1 MLSEKK
7 KSKKNEKDSKRR
19 VIYTHK
25 KNTERESETALLNE
39 TERKDIG
46 IGNRRP
52 LAPKADLLDKL
63 EPSSCSCLFT
73 KEETSSER
81 GEEKERIKSFEREN
95 KVFLIA
101 RVVSVCPW
109 KMTSYF
115 RSLAFGLHG
124 YSQYTKDGFAGNI
137 KDADIDCLKRDLTN
151 ISVLITGANGG
162 IGFATAV
169 ALAKRNATVHLLC
182 RSMQRGEK
190 AVKEIL
196 DAVARERG
204 GGGGGRPVPQ
214 CNLHLHVCDVGSNVE
229 VRAFVEEFTRS
240 GHQLH
245 VLVNNAATLS
255 TSEAI
260 ERSVDGYET
269 SFAVNTLGTHLLTSS
284 LRPVLGRTSES
295 QRNSSVSGRNGGYFG
310 SMSTNGGGG
319 DGGSPGSILLDGES
333 GKLNALTYVPRVITV
348 SSAGMLAE
356 ELVIDDLEYTKPK
369 KYSGVSQYAR
379 DKRRQ
384 VALTERWAR
393 LEAEKK
399 LPGSWSPEKEV
410 AKSKKDTRKEVNND
424 NRSNSSSKKGD
435 AVKRVPDIV
444 YVSMHPGWVDTPGL
458 RSSLPGF
465 YNSMKGKLRT
475 PEQGAD
481 TIVYLICLE
490 AAKLEPGAFYF
501 DRKPTAKHIKMGFTQ
516 YSEKDV
522 EKLAKKLDAMACEA
536 SVHGSFRNGRNFHQT
551 HAAGEWRPKKSSDSR
566 SKNSDG
572 VGIAGGG
579 TRNGVGADGEDTSNN
594 ENKNKNNK
602 ITNQLFCPRSIGDDF
617 EGLDGDDSI
626 ENEVFTPRKWHGFN
640 IR

>member
-1 MLSEKK
+1 
-7 KSKKNEKDSKRR
+7 
-19 VIYTHK
+19 
-25 KNTERESETALLNE
+25 
-39 TERKDIG
+39 
-46 IGNRRP
+46 
-52 LAPKADLLDKL
+52 
-63 EPSSCSCLFT
+63 
-73 KEETSSER
+73 
-81 GEEKERIKSFEREN
+81 
-95 KVFLIA
+95 
-101 RVVSVCPW
+101 
-109 KMTSYF
+109 MTSYF
-115 RSLAFGLHG
+115 RSLAFGIHG
-124 YSQYTKDGFAGNI
+124 YSQYTKDGFAKNI
-137 KDADIDCLKRDLTN
+137 KDEDADDDESKDCLKRDLTN

-169 ALAKRNATVHLLC
+169 ALARRNATVHLLC

-204 GGGGGRPVPQ
+204 GGGGGRPMPQ

-319 DGGSPGSILLDGES
+319 DGGSPGPILLDGES

-435 AVKRVPDIV
+435 AVKRVPGYRV
-444 YVSMHPGWVDTPGL
+444 RFHAPGL
-458 RSSLPGF
+458 GGHARLAFLVTWILQLHERQTSNTGTRRGYDRVFDLPRSRETGTWCVL
-465 YNSMKGKLRT
+465 L
-475 PEQGAD
+475 
-481 TIVYLICLE
+481 
-490 AAKLEPGAFYF
+490 
-501 DRKPTAKHIKMGFTQ
+501 
-516 YSEKDV
+516 
-522 EKLAKKLDAMACEA
+522 
-536 SVHGSFRNGRNFHQT
+536 
-551 HAAGEWRPKKSSDSR
+551 RPKTNRETHQDGIHAILGKRRGKIGEEVGRHGVRSERARQLSQRKKFSSNAR
-566 SKNSDG
+566 
-572 VGIAGGG
+572 
-579 TRNGVGADGEDTSNN
+579 R
-594 ENKNKNNK
+594 
-602 ITNQLFCPRSIGDDF
+602 R
-617 EGLDGDDSI
+617 
-626 ENEVFTPRKWHGFN
+626 
-640 IR
+640 

>member
-1 MLSEKK
+1 
-7 KSKKNEKDSKRR
+7 
-19 VIYTHK
+19 
-25 KNTERESETALLNE
+25 
-39 TERKDIG
+39 
-46 IGNRRP
+46 
-52 LAPKADLLDKL
+52 
-63 EPSSCSCLFT
+63 
-73 KEETSSER
+73 
-81 GEEKERIKSFEREN
+81 
-95 KVFLIA
+95 
-101 RVVSVCPW
+101 
-109 KMTSYF
+109 MTSYF
-115 RSLAFGLHG
+115 RSLAFGIHG
-124 YSQYTKDGFAGNI
+124 YSQYTAEGFEKNVGQKTACGVSSSEEDNSANDTTPTRNSN
-137 KDADIDCLKRDLTN
+137 KKNNNNEWLKRDLTN

-196 DAVARERG
+196 EAVAPRRA
-204 GGGGGRPVPQ
+204 
-214 CNLHLHVCDVGSNVE
+214 NLHLHVCDVGSNVE
-229 VRAFVEEFTRS
+229 VRAFVEDFTRS

-255 TSEAI
+255 TSQVI
-260 ERSVDGYET
+260 ERSEDGYEK

-284 LRPVLGRTSES
+284 LRPVLGRTSET
-295 QRNSSVSGRNGGYFG
+295 QRNGSVSGKNGGYFG
-310 SMSTNGGGG
+310 ASSNSNGCGTGLN
-319 DGGSPGSILLDGES
+319 GSPGSIFLEGGIES
-333 GKLNALTYVPRVITV
+333 GRLNALTYVPRVITV

-356 ELVIDDLEYTKPK
+356 ELVVDDLEYTKPR
-369 KYSGVSQYAR
+369 KYSGVTQYAR

-399 LPGSWSPEKEV
+399 LRGGWSPEKKEV
-410 AKSKKDTRKEVNND
+410 VESEKKDSRDVASKRNNG
-424 NRSNSSSKKGD
+424 SKKGD
-435 AVKRVPDIV
+435 AAGKRAPDIV

-481 TIVYLICLE
+481 TIVYLICEE
-490 AAKLEPGAFYF
+490 ATKLEPGAFYF
-501 DRKPTAKHIKMGFTQ
+501 DRKPTAKHIKMGFTH

-551 HAAGEWRPKKSSDSR
+551 HAAGEWRSGKSSDNRMISG
-566 SKNSDG
+566 D
-572 VGIAGGG
+572 GIASPGGR
-579 TRNGVGADGEDTSNN
+579 TRNGVGPGGKDSSNN
-594 ENKNKNNK
+594 KLTDE
-602 ITNQLFCPRSIGDDF
+602 LFRPRSIGDDL
-617 EGLDGDDSI
+617 EELDGDDSM
-626 ENEVFTPRKWHGFN
+626 ENEVFTPRKWHGYN